1 MFQVIK
7 SADDSRARL
16 GLLKIGHGVVET
28 PAYVVVGTHAAV
40 RTLAPADLVATKIQV
55 VIANT
60 YHLWRTLGDELD
72 RFEGLHKKMDWP
84 GPIMTDSGGFQV
96 FSLGFAREHG
106 VGKIANIFPAE
117 GDRVMRMSPAANLVR
132 ITDEGVYF
140 RDGGEELFLDAE
152 KSIRIQERLGADI
165 VLAFDE
171 CTSPTVSYEY
181 QKEALDRTHR
191 WAQRSL
197 EAHLKNKESS
207 SKQGL
212 FGIVQGGQYED
223 LRQESA
229 KFLAEMDDLAGF
241 GIGGSFSKN
250 DLGQAIKVVTE
261 ILPENKPRHLLGIGE
276 PEDIFLGVEAGMDT
290 FDCVAPT
297 RIARNG
303 TLYTKAGKINILNNK
318 FKTDFT
324 KVETDCTCYTCSN
337 YTAAYLAH
345 LFRSHE
351 MLGATLASVHNL
363 HFLVSLVDNIRQ
375 SILDDNFEGYKKEF
389 LGLYLTK

>member
-1 MFQVIK
+1 M
-7 SADDSRARL
+7 
-16 GLLKIGHGVVET
+16 LKIGHGVVET

-171 CTSPTVSYEY
+171 CTSPLHDYGYT
-181 QKEALDRTHR
+181 QKALKRTHL
-191 WAQRSL
+191 WAKRCLTARTRSDQRL
-197 EAHLKNKESS
+197 Y
-207 SKQGL
+207 
-212 FGIVQGGQYED
+212 GIIQGGAFRD
-223 LRQESA
+223 LREESA
-229 KFLAEMDDLAGF
+229 EFIGRLPFDGF
-241 GIGGSFSKN
+241 AIGGS
-250 DLGQAIKVVTE
+250 LGQSRTE
-261 ILPENKPRHLLGIGE
+261 MFRVIGWTTPYLASDKPRHLLGIGRVN
-276 PEDIFLGVEAGMDT
+276 DIFEAVELGIDT
-290 FDCVAPT
+290 FDCVVPT
-297 RIARNG
+297 REARHAALWTALGRFEITKSRYQKDNG
-303 TLYTKAGKINILNNK
+303 RIEDDCGCPVCAANI
-318 FKTDFT
+318 
-324 KVETDCTCYTCSN
+324 S
-337 YTAAYLAH
+337 
-345 LFRSHE
+345 RSE
-351 MLGATLASVHNL
+351 L
-363 HFLVSLVDNIRQ
+363 HFLFKAKHPEAARLATIHNVYFFNDLMAQIRRA
-375 SILDDNFEGYKKEF
+375 IKEDSF
-389 LGLYLTK
+389 LALKIKFLSHPVTE